1 MKRFAMLAACAA
13 MLSCALAACSTTAQ
27 SVPSPS
33 QVAARVCPP
42 VEVAIASLQQVS
54 GMSNGA
60 LQSLAEAQP
69 VVNAVCAAGST
80 VDAGESSV
88 ARERRAAG
96 YHRRR
101 EGVAAVGTG
110 SGSNRDGGD
119 DRANFARG
127 CDRRVAARR
136 RDWRRGEMSR
146 FLTRLVIE
154 NATAATTAG
163 GGWWR
168 TCSIN
173 RMS

>member
-69 VVNAVCAAGST
+69 VVNAVCSAGST
-80 VDAGESSV
+80 VDAVNLQTLASAGLPAIIAVVKASPLSV
-88 ARERRAAG
+88 QDQDRIVM
-96 YHRRR
+96 
-101 EGVAAVGTG
+101 GV
-110 SGSNRDGGD
+110 
-119 DRANFARG
+119 
-127 CDRRVAARR
+127 
-136 RDWRRGEMSR
+136 
-146 FLTRLVIE
+146 
-154 NATAATTAG
+154 TTAQILLAAAIAAWPQDVATG
-163 GGWWR
+163 AGAK
-168 TCSIN
+168 
-173 RMS
+173 